1 MIQTHIIDES
11 KNSEGPSMLWRVPK
25 MDREEENPI
34 NEFDLPEIDPDEEE
48 TWAAEQEYE
57 RIKKERK

>member
-1 MIQTHIIDES
+1 
-11 KNSEGPSMLWRVPK
+11 MLWRVPK